1 MITVRPSG
9 HACRHSL
16 LLKLQKDRLVETSL
30 VVSVLIFLSGI
41 HHLVTSS
48 SVIMNHFRRQP
59 SSQNSFSLHRFYIL
73 RIKSMLSS
81 WFPSSVVHVCN
92 KRSACSR
99 CVFHVLQIQNLKDQL
114 VKAHMLIEKADFL
127 NTTQEEQE
135 KILEN
140 TRGKIADR
148 R

>member
-1 MITVRPSG
+1 
-9 HACRHSL
+9 
-16 LLKLQKDRLVETSL
+16 
-30 VVSVLIFLSGI
+30 
-41 HHLVTSS
+41 
-48 SVIMNHFRRQP
+48 
-59 SSQNSFSLHRFYIL
+59 
-73 RIKSMLSS
+73 MLSS
-81 WFPSSVVHVCN
+81 WFPSSVVHVRN
-92 KRSACSR
+92 KRSVCSR

-127 NTTQEEQE
+127 NTTQAEQE